1 MRDQYMR
8 KGKFDEGAACLR
20 MKMDMDS
27 ENYNFYDLVAYRI
40 KFCPHPHIGDRWCI
54 YPTYDYTHCIIDS
67 LEDIEYSI
75 CTLEFET
82 RRESYYW
89 VLDVLDLYRP
99 KVYEFARL
107 NLTHVALSKRKLLK
121 LVVSGYMRGWDD
133 PRMPTIKGLRRR
145 GYTSKMLNDFCQ
157 SIGVTRNKTL
167 IQYDRLQ
174 NQARA
179 ELNLSAP
186 RTMAVLNP
194 IKLVITNLPANHKE
208 TISVPLFPFDKES
221 KNREAVFSSIV
232 YIDAKDFRENGDS
245 NYFGLT
251 PGGCLGLRYTNAV
264 IFKEL
269 IKGDDGQIIEIRVE
283 ADVEKKSSPKA
294 WVHWVSDLNKK
305 ECEIRLYNHLF
316 VPEVVDDVNWEDQ
329 LNPNS
334 EVVISKALVDS
345 SIGSPAAG
353 QHYQFEREGYFV
365 VDRDSTSNKLVFN
378 QTVSLSE
385 AVSKKKESDSS
396 NSRKLDMI
404 KQVAEK
410 QKKMSIDPKEMF
422 KSETDKYSQFDEDGV
437 PTHDAEG
444 APLAKSGIKKLRK
457 EWEKQKRL
465 FEQGTVPENWKNLVK
480 DEKSVNELNF
490 TPQMMVQPDT
500 EPELL
505 GSHIISLG
513 EGSISGVKSSITKA
527 LNHRIKEIDAR
538 FTDFTTDIS
547 YVGLTNG
554 VKNRFYN
561 RDHVQTD
568 SILVYFNLQFHGNA
582 GPEKMTEILQELKDY
597 YISHYKVRN
606 SKNAIER
613 HFKASEGILQY
624 TLYFVLNKA

>member
-1 MRDQYMR
+1 MAEEMESSITNEEALTARNLPSAQNTPELYKAHLQR
-8 KGKFDEGAACLR
+8 CKGKVRTRFPPEPNGFLHVGHAKS
-20 MKMDMDS
+20 MNM
-27 ENYNFYDLVAYRI
+27 NFQMAFEKLGVPGNDRECYFRYD
-40 KFCPHPHIGDRWCI
+40 D
-54 YPTYDYTHCIIDS
+54 T
-67 LEDIEYSI
+67 
-75 CTLEFET
+75 
-82 RRESYYW
+82 
-89 VLDVLDLYRP
+89 
-99 KVYEFARL
+99 
-107 NLTHVALSKRKLLK
+107 
-121 LVVSGYMRGWDD
+121 
-133 PRMPTIKGLRRR
+133 
-145 GYTSKMLNDFCQ
+145 
-157 SIGVTRNKTL
+157 
-167 IQYDRLQ
+167 
-174 NQARA
+174 
-179 ELNLSAP
+179 
-186 RTMAVLNP
+186 NP
-194 IKLVITNLPANHKE
+194 E
-208 TISVPLFPFDKES
+208 
-221 KNREAVFSSIV
+221 
-232 YIDAKDFRENGDS
+232 
-245 NYFGLT
+245 
-251 PGGCLGLRYTNAV
+251 
-264 IFKEL
+264 
-269 IKGDDGQIIEIRVE
+269 
-283 ADVEKKSSPKA
+283 
-294 WVHWVSDLNKK
+294 
-305 ECEIRLYNHLF
+305 
-316 VPEVVDDVNWEDQ
+316 
-329 LNPNS
+329 
-334 EVVISKALVDS
+334 
-345 SIGSPAAG
+345 
-353 QHYQFEREGYFV
+353 
-365 VDRDSTSNKLVFN
+365 
-378 QTVSLSE
+378 
-385 AVSKKKESDSS
+385 
-396 NSRKLDMI
+396 
-404 KQVAEK
+404 
-410 QKKMSIDPKEMF
+410 KEMF